1 MTMTN
6 NIVSCTT
13 SAQLVAQASVNPQF
27 VTLHNMSKTGNHYI
41 HYGSANAG
49 TANSPHLDPGQ
60 SLQLQLLPGEGLFA
74 LSNPTGV
81 ELGILIQRYDA

>member
-6 NIVSCTT
+6 NLVTLTT

-27 VTLHNMSKTGNHYI
+27 VTLHNMTKSGNHYI

-49 TANSPHLDPGQ
+49 TANSPHIDPGET
-60 SLQLQLLPGEGLFA
+60 LQLHLLPGEALFA
-74 LSNPTGV
+74 LSDPTGLA
-81 ELGILIQRYDA
+81 LGVLIQRYDG